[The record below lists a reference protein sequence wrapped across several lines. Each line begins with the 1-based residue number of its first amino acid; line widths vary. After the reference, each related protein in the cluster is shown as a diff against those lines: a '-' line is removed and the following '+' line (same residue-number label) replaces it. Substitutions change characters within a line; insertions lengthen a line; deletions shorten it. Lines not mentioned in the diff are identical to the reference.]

1 MIYSSVG
8 ISDLFDPWPHDLQR
22 LELELKSTL
31 YSSSL
36 WRTDTTIFPKFN
48 KPPPFQIS
56 IPLSLLSPPQNNV
69 FEKNKPRGVFNR
81 GFTRKLLD

>member
-48 KPPPFQIS
+48 TP
-56 IPLSLLSPPQNNV
+56 PLSNKHSPV
-69 FEKNKPRGVFNR
+69 SVKPSS
-81 GFTRKLLD
+81 K